1 MLNRRFPDLER
12 AREEFFGIE
21 KPLSPRKKIQTSDII
36 KLS

>member
-12 AREEFFGIE
+12 AREDYFGIE